1 MKTKNQD
8 YAYYKLGIKYYKN
21 INPNYFY
28 KRNPD
33 TTFETKTRD
42 ELLAV
47 LNKIYVSFKLSEYYF
62 NRVVNE
68 YSGSPYFED
77 SKAKIKLLKKLR
89 KSYGNID
96 LEESKITDNRKY
108 MEDMGLKLI

>member
-1 MKTKNQD
+1 MEAVKTKNPD

-33 TTFETKTRD
+33 TTFDTKTRD

-47 LNKIYVSFKLSEYYF
+47 LNKIYGRYGVKTNLIASF
-62 NRVVNE
+62 N
-68 YSGSPYFED
+68 
-77 SKAKIKLLKKLR
+77 LLF
-89 KSYGNID
+89 
-96 LEESKITDNRKY
+96 
-108 MEDMGLKLI
+108 